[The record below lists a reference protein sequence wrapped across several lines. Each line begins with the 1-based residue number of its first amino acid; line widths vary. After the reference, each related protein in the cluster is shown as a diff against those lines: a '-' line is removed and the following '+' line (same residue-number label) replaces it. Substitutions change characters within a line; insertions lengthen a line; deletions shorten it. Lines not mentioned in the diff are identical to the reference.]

1 VGSDLVEEFALKP
14 TFQFNAIHTGQTTCQ
29 KSNITNVTQMI
40 SEKYDIAIIGAG
52 HAGCEAALAAARLGY
67 NTLLTVINVDTIGA
81 MSCNPAIG
89 GLAKGHLVRE
99 IDALGGEMAKNI
111 DATSIQFRK
120 LNTSKGPAVRSSRAQ
135 ADRLLYRLRMKS
147 VIENQPNLSVK
158 QTVVTGFTI
167 EDGTIT
173 GLTTSIDEQIAV
185 KAVVVATGTFLD
197 GLVHIGLKN
206 FSAGRLGCAAS
217 KGLSRWFKDNGFEV
231 GRMKTGTVPRLD
243 ANTIDYSEL
252 EDQHSDNPPAHFSF
266 SSAGPYTLPQ
276 LPCYITYTN
285 EKTHDIIREDIGGS
299 PLYAGVI
306 QGVGARYCPSIEDKV
321 MRFPEKD
328 RHQIFIEP
336 EGLDTVEVYPNGIP
350 TSLPLATQQK
360 MVNSIKGLEKAKIIR
375 PGYAIEYDYIDPL
388 GLKPSL
394 ETKKVKGLFLAGQ
407 INGTS
412 GYEEAAAQGLMA
424 SINAVNYIKGTPP
437 LILDRSQ
444 AYIGVLIDDLV
455 TCGTLEPYR
464 LFTSRAEYRLLLRED
479 NADTRLA
486 NIGFEV
492 GLVSKEQNQS
502 FIEKQAAVEKGI
514 SELENIWI
522 KPTREINEA
531 LNKLGSSNLKQKSS
545 LADML
550 RRPELNLATFSHL
563 PITDEEHGQ
572 VKALT
577 TSFIAAEIELQ
588 VKFKG
593 YIDRQYEQ
601 VARFKKM
608 ESVVIPRDI
617 DFSSLSGLSN
627 EVVEKLT
634 KIQPRSLGQASR
646 ISGVT
651 PAAVSVLQVHMRK
664 LQKTKQD
671 EG

>member
-1 VGSDLVEEFALKP
+1 
-14 TFQFNAIHTGQTTCQ
+14 
-29 KSNITNVTQMI
+29 MI
-40 SEKYDIAIIGAG
+40 SEQYDIAVIGAG
-52 HAGCEAALAAARLGY
+52 HAGCEAALAAARLGC

-147 VIENQPNLSVK
+147 VIENQENLTVK

-167 EDGTIT
+167 ENDTIT
-173 GLTTSIDEQIAV
+173 GLTTSIDEQIGA
-185 KAVVVATGTFLD
+185 KAVVVCTGTFLD

-217 KGLSRWFKDNGFEV
+217 KGLARWFREKGFEV

-266 SSAGPYTLPQ
+266 ASKGSYTLPQ

-285 EKTHDIIREDIGGS
+285 EKTHQIIREDIGGS
-299 PLYAGVI
+299 PLYAGII
-306 QGVGARYCPSIEDKV
+306 QGIGARYCPSIEDKV

-360 MVNSIKGLEKAKIIR
+360 MVNSIKGLENAKIIR

-394 ETKKVKGLFLAGQ
+394 ETKKVNGLFLAGQ

-424 SINAVNYIKGTPP
+424 SINAVHYLKDTPP
-437 LILDRSQ
+437 LILDRSE

-479 NADTRLA
+479 NADARLA
-486 NIGFEV
+486 DIGHRI
-492 GLVSKEQNQS
+492 GLVSKERNET
-502 FIEKQAAVEKGI
+502 FLEKQAAVEQGI
-514 SELENIWI
+514 KELENIWI
-522 KPTREINEA
+522 KPTPDVNKA
-531 LNKLGSSNLKQKSS
+531 LATLNSTDLKQKSS
-545 LADML
+545 LADIL
-550 RRPELNLATFSHL
+550 RRPELHLASFNQL
-563 PITDEEHGQ
+563 PLSESEILQ
-572 VKALT
+572 VKELSG
-577 TSFIAAEIELQ
+577 SFVHAEIELQ

-608 ESVVIPRDI
+608 ESVLLPKDI
-617 DFSSLSGLSN
+617 DYSGLSGLSN

-634 KIQPRSLGQASR
+634 RIQPLSLGQASR

-651 PAAVSVLQVHMRK
+651 PAAVSVLQIHIRK
-664 LQKTKQD
+664 LQRSKQD
-671 EG
+671 